1 MKKHTLLQRLL
12 PLAMLAAMLLS
23 AVPAAAAFRDTAGHW
38 AEKTLDEWQDE
49 GLIDGCGDG
58 SFRPD
63 STMTRAEFA
72 KLVNRTMG
80 FTAESEISFSDVTE
94 RDWFHAE
101 VARAVAAGY
110 AQGSGGLFR
119 PNQPVTRAEAAT
131 MLARAAGLA
140 ANEERA
146 DAFADAASIPTWAR
160 GSVGAAAEAGYMTGY
175 PNGAF
180 GALGSITRAEAV
192 VTLDRVR
199 RSAQKTVIEQ
209 AGTTL
214 ENETVLGDLVIAE
227 SVGEGNVTLK
237 NVTVL
242 GSVIVKGGGANSVY
256 FDNVRVGG
264 TVRLEKEG
272 VHLRLR
278 GDTALERVEIGLPCR
293 ITRDSTFKGT
303 LGALVIDLE
312 KTSNQKIQ
320 IEVPAKLVELLSRA
334 NVALNAD
341 VETLRIDRDAEGAQL
356 DIKCGV
362 TVGELSIDA
371 RVALTGSGLVVSLVV
386 SVSGVTVSG
395 SLTVK
400 KTETEGGAKAPTI
413 SGGSSSGGGV
423 TLKEIESIAPITAEV
438 PYGTSAL
445 DALAAL
451 PVEITLNVKDGSEV
465 KTTAAGWSW
474 ADDVYGSSQLR
485 LHLRRRRFHF
495 LLPQRK
501 GRQEA

>member
-1 MKKHTLLQRLL
+1 MKSTFVRRLS
-12 PLAMLAAMLLS
+12 AWMMAAVMLLS
-23 AVPAAAAFRDTAGHW
+23 MVPAMAAFRDTSGHW
-38 AEKTLDEWQDE
+38 AEKTLTEWQDK
-49 GLIDGCGDG
+49 GLIDGYGDG
-58 SFRPD
+58 SFQPD
-63 STMTRAEFA
+63 GTMTRAEFA
-72 KLVNRTMG
+72 KLVNRTLG
-80 FTAESEISFSDVTE
+80 FTAESAISFSDVTE
-94 RDWFHAE
+94 RDWFYAE

-110 AQGSGGLFR
+110 AQGSGGAFR
-119 PNQPVTRAEAAT
+119 PNQAVTRAEAAV
-131 MLARAAGLA
+131 MLARALDLA

-146 DAFADAASIPTWAR
+146 NAFADAASIPAWAR
-160 GSVGAAAEAGYMTGY
+160 GSVAAVAESGYMNGY
-175 PNGAF
+175 PDGTF
-180 GALGSITRAEAV
+180 GAGGTMTRAEAV

-199 RSAQKTVIEQ
+199 KSAKETVIEK

-214 ENETVLGDLVIAE
+214 ENKTIPGDLVIAE

-242 GSVIVKGGGANSVY
+242 GSVIVKGGGANSIY
-256 FDNVRVGG
+256 FDGVRVGG
-264 TVRLEKEG
+264 AVRLQKEN
-272 VHLRLR
+272 VHLRLM
-278 GDTALERVEIGLPCR
+278 GDTALERGEVGLPCR
-293 ITRDSTFKGT
+293 VTQDSTFKGS
-303 LGALVIDLE
+303 LGTLVIDLE

-334 NVALNAD
+334 NVALHAD
-341 VETLRIDRDAEGAQL
+341 VETLQIDKDAEGAQL
-356 DIKCGV
+356 DIRRGV

-400 KTETEGGAKAPTI
+400 KTGTEGGAKAPTI

-451 PVEITLNVKDGSEV
+451 PAEITLNVKDGSEV

-474 ADDVYGSSQLR
+474 ADGVCGSSQLR